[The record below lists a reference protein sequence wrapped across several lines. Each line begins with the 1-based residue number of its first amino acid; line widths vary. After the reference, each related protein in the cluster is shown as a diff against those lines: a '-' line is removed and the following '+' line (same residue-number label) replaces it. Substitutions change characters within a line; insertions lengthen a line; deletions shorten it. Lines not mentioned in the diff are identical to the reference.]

1 MAGRTQPC
9 RAHKTSTWNL
19 IKLIKMIYGVPS
31 RERVEEL
38 KKSEAQYP
46 KSDWSEGS
54 YNDTMRKLADEKRKK
69 YGTTCS
75 YNGY

>member
-1 MAGRTQPC
+1 
-9 RAHKTSTWNL
+9 
-19 IKLIKMIYGVPS
+19 MIYGVPS

-38 KKSEAQYP
+38 KKLEAQYP

-54 YNDTMRKLADEKRKK
+54 YHDTMRKLADEKRKQ

>member
-1 MAGRTQPC
+1 MLDLFGAAAILVSVMSNIDQIP
-9 RAHKTSTWNL
+9 
-19 IKLIKMIYGVPS
+19 GVPS
-31 RERVEEL
+31 WERVKQL
-38 KKSEAQYP
+38 KEAMARYP

-54 YNDTMRKLADEKRKK
+54 YNDIFRKAADAKRKK

>member
-1 MAGRTQPC
+1 MNTIGMKKPI
-9 RAHKTSTWNL
+9 
-19 IKLIKMIYGVPS
+19 IKEKITALNIWKY
-31 RERVEEL
+31 
-38 KKSEAQYP
+38 YP

-54 YNDTMRKLADEKRKK
+54 YHDQMRKLADRKRKR

>member
-1 MAGRTQPC
+1 MGGKR
-9 RAHKTSTWNL
+9 
-19 IKLIKMIYGVPS
+19 IMIIGVPS
-31 RERVEEL
+31 RERVEQL
-38 KKSEAQYP
+38 KKLEAQYP

-54 YNDTMRKLADEKRKK
+54 YHDTMRKLADKKRKR

>member
-1 MAGRTQPC
+1 MG
-9 RAHKTSTWNL
+9 
-19 IKLIKMIYGVPS
+19 IEGVPS
-31 RERVEEL
+31 QETVEKN
-38 KKSEAQYP
+38 KKLVAQYP

-54 YNDTMRKLADEKRKK
+54 YHDAMRKLADEKRKE

>member
-1 MAGRTQPC
+1 MGSKR
-9 RAHKTSTWNL
+9 
-19 IKLIKMIYGVPS
+19 IMIYGVPS
-31 RERVEEL
+31 VERVRQI
-38 KKSEAQYP
+38 KKLEAQYP

-54 YNDTMRKLADEKRKK
+54 YHDRMRKLADKKRKR

>member
-1 MAGRTQPC
+1 MKKPI
-9 RAHKTSTWNL
+9 
-19 IKLIKMIYGVPS
+19 IK
-31 RERVEEL
+31 EEITAL
-38 KKSEAQYP
+38 NIWKYYP

-54 YNDTMRKLADEKRKK
+54 YNNIFRKAADAKRKK

>member
-1 MAGRTQPC
+1 MDIRE
-9 RAHKTSTWNL
+9 
-19 IKLIKMIYGVPS
+19 KMLPVLAPQGGK
-31 RERVEEL
+31 EEITAL
-38 KKSEAQYP
+38 NIWRHYP

-54 YNDTMRKLADEKRKK
+54 YNDIFRKAADAKRKK